1 MKTDQEIEEY
11 LGTRDCLRNESP
23 LTVWCAQKILL
34 LMKRNQEL
42 FEDSTIKAELSS
54 IGMTI
59 LQMIRE
65 DKRHAMEKLVCHLES
80 LSQSVTNEKLF
91 FDLKQTPKKK
101 IYRILAQIVPYMEDD
116 QQMLYSYF
124 CDHSNLD
131 IQPASLKNSVY
142 YWMKKKVQKSYK

>member
-1 MKTDQEIEEY
+1 
-11 LGTRDCLRNESP
+11 
-23 LTVWCAQKILL
+23 
-34 LMKRNQEL
+34 
-42 FEDSTIKAELSS
+42 
-54 IGMTI
+54 
-59 LQMIRE
+59 
-65 DKRHAMEKLVCHLES
+65 MEKLICHLES

-142 YWMKKKVQKSYK
+142 YWMKKKVQKSYKWSTKTELQPTIIIRTFAPSIENIVLLKF